1 MRTLR
6 FRYQTVE
13 LGNYDIHYRTLRN
26 RNQFEDPDNL
36 AHDLGISSAMW
47 PIFGVM
53 WPCGH
58 LLARLMIDFQ
68 VGEKRVLEVGCGVGL
83 ASLMLNERLSDIT
96 ATDNHPFAER
106 YLKHNVSLNNGK
118 EIPFFRR
125 DWQNDS
131 PSEQGLFD
139 LIIGS
144 DLLYESEHVD
154 LLASF
159 IQRHANDA
167 CEVVIIDAGR
177 GMAGKFKSRMM
188 QNGFVH
194 NSITLDAAEFPK
206 CKINRFLRAVV

>member
-1 MRTLR
+1 MRALR

-13 LGNYDIHYRTLRN
+13 LGNHDIHYRTLRN
-26 RNQFEDPDNL
+26 RNQFDDPDNL

-68 VGEKRVLEVGCGVGL
+68 VDEKRILEVGCGVGL

-159 IQRHANDA
+159 IQQHAHDA

-177 GMAGKFKSRMM
+177 GMAGKFKSKMM
-188 QNGFVH
+188 ENGFMH
-194 NSITLDAAEFPK
+194 NAITLDSAEFPK
-206 CKINRFLRAVV
+206 CKINRFLRAA

>member
-1 MRTLR
+1 MRALR

-13 LGNYDIHYRTLRN
+13 LGNHDIHYRTLRN
-26 RNQFEDPDNL
+26 RNQFDDPDNL

-58 LLARLMIDFQ
+58 LLAKLMIDFQ
-68 VGEKRVLEVGCGVGL
+68 VGEKRILEVGCGVGL

-159 IQRHANDA
+159 IQQHAHDA

-177 GMAGKFKSRMM
+177 GMAGKFKSKMM
-188 QNGFVH
+188 ENGFMH
-194 NSITLDAAEFPK
+194 NSIQVNAAEFPK
-206 CKINRFLRAVV
+206 CKINRFLRAA